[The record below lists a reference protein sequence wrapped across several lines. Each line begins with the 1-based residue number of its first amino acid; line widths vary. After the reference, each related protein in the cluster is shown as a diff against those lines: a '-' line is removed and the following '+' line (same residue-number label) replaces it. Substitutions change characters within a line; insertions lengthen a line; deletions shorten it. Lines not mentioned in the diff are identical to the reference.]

1 MDLCE
6 ADLGDSDLESADLH
20 GAKLERSQLERA
32 DLTKA
37 NCRGTR
43 LREANLFEA
52 ELGAVDL
59 GLADLGGAN
68 LSKARLGHANLR
80 MANLAGA
87 NFDQVHIE
95 GTTFSDVDLSE
106 SLRLENVTHDGP
118 SHISVD
124 TIYKSRGKIPEVF
137 LRGCGLQDWE
147 IELVKLYRTDAS
159 ASDVTST
166 LYRVAELRASQGIH
180 YHSCFISHSTQDQE
194 FADRLYADLQAKGVR
209 CWFAPHDIKGGRKIH
224 EQLDEAI
231 RLHDKLLLI
240 LSPSSMSSNWV
251 QTEIANARERE
262 EREKKQLL
270 FPITLA
276 PFEDVKKWKLPDG
289 DTGLDSAR
297 VVREYFIPDFSNW
310 KNHDS
315 YQSAFNRLVRDLKAE
330 PAARVV
336 QTRSEVEYAAEFW
349 PVCST
354 GVMARRV
361 S

>member
-124 TIYKSRGKIPEVF
+124 TIYKSGGKIPDVF

-147 IELVKLYRTDAS
+147 IELIKLYH
-159 ASDVTST
+159 
-166 LYRVAELRASQGIH
+166 LERVRPSGFDHGSLPRFRAPGFQGTR
-180 YHSCFISHSTQDQE
+180 F
-194 FADRLYADLQAKGVR
+194 
-209 CWFAPHDIKGGRKIH
+209 DIPFLLH
-224 EQLDEAI
+224 QLFD
-231 RLHDKLLLI
+231 
-240 LSPSSMSSNWV
+240 
-251 QTEIANARERE
+251 
-262 EREKKQLL
+262 
-270 FPITLA
+270 
-276 PFEDVKKWKLPDG
+276 
-289 DTGLDSAR
+289 
-297 VVREYFIPDFSNW
+297 
-310 KNHDS
+310 
-315 YQSAFNRLVRDLKAE
+315 
-330 PAARVV
+330 
-336 QTRSEVEYAAEFW
+336 
-349 PVCST
+349 
-354 GVMARRV
+354 
-361 S
+361 